1 MKWFRTRYIN
11 GSSLRETLPR
21 NSITVLT
28 NRIKSIEVYSMKKV
42 TVEDSGVY
50 RCEVTERGKKR
61 VTHARVLQVK
71 RKYYIR

>member
-1 MKWFRTRYIN
+1 MKN
-11 GSSLRETLPR
+11 
-21 NSITVLT
+21 
-28 NRIKSIEVYSMKKV
+28 V

-71 RKYYIR
+71 RKYPIR